1 MTSSPRIKS
10 AREHGLDVAD
20 SAALPACPD
29 CGTAMA
35 VRPLR
40 YGDDVDGLMWRCR
53 RELVCTGT
61 RRIRDPLVIQPTAD
75 SSTHAIFE
83 WERSRDRRGWSGPS
97 TAAEQTSGRGLFGK
111 LGRAINRPT
120 NNNASPSQPAAVR
133 PTNSDSP
140 LAGLI
145 DYGYVVLDDRLLAGA
160 RAVVDHVV
168 VGPTGIFVVDRKPWV
183 GQISAGAEQVY
194 VEGRQRTGATD
205 DVTRVAAG
213 LEDVLGYELK
223 PIGTHV
229 QSVITFDGAS
239 NRLFEATLGKIAL
252 TGTRSLAKTVRAG
265 RASLGPETVVRLAL
279 AADRLLG

>member
-1 MTSSPRIKS
+1 MSTSQRIES
-10 AREHGLDVAD
+10 ARDHALDVHE
-20 SAALPACPD
+20 SAALAPACPV

-40 YGDDVDGLMWRCR
+40 HGDDVDGLMWRCR

-61 RRIRDPLVIQPTAD
+61 RRIRDPLVIEPTAD

-83 WERSRDRRGWSGPS
+83 WERSRDRRGWSGPA
-97 TAAEQTSGRGLFGK
+97 TTTEQPASKGLFGK

-120 NNNASPSQPAAVR
+120 NTAQPNQTAAVR

-140 LAGLI
+140 LAGLV
-145 DYGYVVLDDRLLAGA
+145 DYGYVVLDDRMLASA

-168 VGPTGIFVVDRKPWV
+168 VGPTGIFVVDRKPWT
-183 GQISAGAEQVY
+183 GQISAGAEQIY
-194 VEGRQRTGATD
+194 VDGRQRTGATD
-205 DVTRVAAG
+205 DVTRATAA
-213 LEDVLGYELK
+213 LEDALGYELK

-229 QSVITFDGAS
+229 QPVITFEGAS

-265 RASLGPETVVRLAL
+265 QASLGPETVVRLAL
-279 AADRLLG
+279 AADRVLS